1 DLGGLEGYGWA
12 FSAFMLASLVGA
24 IGSAD
29 VADHRGPALAAS
41 LGLGLFALGV
51 LVAGAAP
58 AGALL
63 LVGRALQGLGAGGP
77 GALAYL
83 SIARGYPEALRPRL
97 LALLS
102 SAWVVPALLGPAL
115 AGQVAEHLT
124 WRLVFIGT
132 LLPIVAGAVLLV
144 PSLRQL
150 RRAQAPTGQRRRL
163 VAALQLALGVALV
176 LGAAGSETPVV
187 AILVGGVGLVLA
199 APALRKLLPDGTFSA
214 RPGLPAAVAIRGLL
228 AFGF

>member
-1 DLGGLEGYGWA
+1 YGWA

-41 LGLGLFALGV
+41 LGLGLFALGL

-58 AGALL
+58 TWALL
-63 LVGRALQGLGAGGP
+63 LVGRALQGLGAGSLGT
-77 GALAYL
+77 LAYL

-132 LLPIVAGAVLLV
+132 LLPIAAGAVLLV

-150 RRAQAPTGQRRRL
+150 RRARGATGQRRRL
-163 VAALQLALGVALV
+163 AAALQLALGMTLV
-176 LGAAGSETPVV
+176 LAVAGSETPVV
-187 AILVGGVGLVLA
+187 AILVGGVGIVLA
-199 APALRKLLPDGTFSA
+199 APAVRSLLPNRTISY
-214 RPGLPAAVAIRGLL
+214 RPTLP
-228 AFGF
+228 